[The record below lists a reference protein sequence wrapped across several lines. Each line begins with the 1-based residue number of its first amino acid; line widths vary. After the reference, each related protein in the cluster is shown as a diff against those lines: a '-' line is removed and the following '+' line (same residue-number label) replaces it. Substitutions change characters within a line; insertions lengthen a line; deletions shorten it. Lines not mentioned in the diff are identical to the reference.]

1 MTKEEIES
9 LKPSLL
15 SLIPTDGSTIG
26 NITLLSAF
34 RDKQNAEIRDEDYW
48 EIRNSLIDDGTISTS
63 KGRGGSVYRLD
74 VEETKAALKAKT
86 PKEKDLYEP
95 IIETLQKFWVKA
107 YDLKNYV
114 LQNTANQGRRKTGG
128 KWTRT
133 DIALIS
139 IRSYTFIPGKILEV
153 TTFEVKPASDY
164 GVESVFETA
173 AHSLFAHKSYLIIHL
188 PGGLPDSEE
197 FERIKKQCQV
207 FGIGLIAFENPK
219 DWATFEI
226 IIESDRK
233 QPDPADVNLF
243 ITQQISANNKTE
255 LLERLK

>member
-95 IIETLQKFWVKA
+95 IIETLQ
-107 YDLKNYV
+107 
-114 LQNTANQGRRKTGG
+114 
-128 KWTRT
+128 
-133 DIALIS
+133 
-139 IRSYTFIPGKILEV
+139 
-153 TTFEVKPASDY
+153 
-164 GVESVFETA
+164 
-173 AHSLFAHKSYLIIHL
+173 
-188 PGGLPDSEE
+188 
-197 FERIKKQCQV
+197 
-207 FGIGLIAFENPK
+207 
-219 DWATFEI
+219 
-226 IIESDRK
+226 
-233 QPDPADVNLF
+233 
-243 ITQQISANNKTE
+243 
-255 LLERLK
+255 